1 MPCPDRSSNTG
12 FWELHL
18 QPPPGLPQAP
28 PPGTGD
34 RRAREREATG
44 RSLKVRHG
52 RVHVEGAS
60 SKSGH
65 RSLTAPSIPRRE
77 ALPPVALLP
86 HPPPEGSF
94 FSQSG
99 KAQAALFRCHA
110 HSGSETVG
118 LSSPS

>member
-34 RRAREREATG
+34 RRAREREAPG

-65 RSLTAPSIPRRE
+65 RSLTAPSIQRRE

-86 HPPPEGSF
+86 HPPPEG
-94 FSQSG
+94 
-99 KAQAALFRCHA
+99 H
-110 HSGSETVG
+110 
-118 LSSPS
+118 SSPRAEKPRRPFSAVTRTAAARPW